1 MGYLLLLLI
10 WYGIIMAAAAVC
22 SIIEDV
28 RDWLTMR
35 SIKKDLERFHKNTG
49 SRSHTDDE

>member
-1 MGYLLLLLI
+1 MGYLVLLLI
-10 WYGIIMAAAAVC
+10 WFGIIMVCAAVW

-35 SIKKDLERFHKNTG
+35 RIKKDLERDRKNTD
-49 SRSHTDDE
+49 RRRKTDDE

>member
-1 MGYLLLLLI
+1 MGYLVLLLI
-10 WYGIIMAAAAVC
+10 WFGIIMACAAVW

-35 SIKKDLERFHKNTG
+35 RIKKCLERDHKNTDR
-49 SRSHTDDE
+49 RSQTDDK

>member
-10 WYGIIMAAAAVC
+10 WFGIIMACAALW

-35 SIKKDLERFHKNTG
+35 SIKKGLERDRKNTDL
-49 SRSHTDDE
+49 RSHTDDE

>member
-1 MGYLLLLLI
+1 MGYLVLLLI
-10 WYGIIMAAAAVC
+10 WFGIIMACAALW

-35 SIKKDLERFHKNTG
+35 RIKKCLERYRKNTD
-49 SRSHTDDE
+49 SRSQKDDE

>member
-10 WYGIIMAAAAVC
+10 WFGIIMACAAVWT
-22 SIIEDV
+22 IIEDI

-35 SIKKDLERFHKNTG
+35 SINKGLERDHKNTD
-49 SRSHTDDE
+49 RRRPTDDE

>member
-10 WYGIIMAAAAVC
+10 WFGIIMACAAVW

-28 RDWLTMR
+28 CDCLRMR
-35 SIKKDLERFHKNTG
+35 SIKKGLERDRKNTD
-49 SRSHTDDE
+49 RRIQTDDK

>member
-1 MGYLLLLLI
+1 MNYLVLLI
-10 WYGIIMAAAAVC
+10 WFGIIMACAALW

-35 SIKKDLERFHKNTG
+35 SIKKDLNDDNCRAYH
-49 SRSHTDDE
+49 RSNTDDE

>member
-10 WYGIIMAAAAVC
+10 LFGIIMAGAALW

-35 SIKKDLERFHKNTG
+35 SIKKGLDGVHKNTDR
-49 SRSHTDDE
+49 RSHTDDK

>member
-1 MGYLLLLLI
+1 MGYLVLMLI
-10 WYGIIMAAAAVC
+10 WFGIIMACAAVW

-35 SIKKDLERFHKNTG
+35 SIKKDLYGDYKE
-49 SRSHTDDE
+49 

>member
-10 WYGIIMAAAAVC
+10 WYGIIMAIAAVW

-28 RDWLTMR
+28 CDWLRTR
-35 SIKKDLERFHKNTG
+35 SIEKSMCGVHKNTDIKG
-49 SRSHTDDE
+49 N

>member
-1 MGYLLLLLI
+1 MGYLVLLLI
-10 WYGIIMAAAAVC
+10 WFGIIMAAAAVW

-35 SIKKDLERFHKNTG
+35 RIKKEL
-49 SRSHTDDE
+49 DEDYKK

>member
-1 MGYLLLLLI
+1 MGYLVLMLI
-10 WYGIIMAAAAVC
+10 WFGIIMACAAVW

-35 SIKKDLERFHKNTG
+35 SIKKGLERDRRNTD
-49 SRSHTDDE
+49 SRGQADD